1 LTHRWLEGERQ
12 VNGTPART
20 PGSETEP
27 EHGSTGGVHL
37 GDTSPP
43 TLGSVEIGTWLAVG
57 GLAAI
62 VAAGIIG
69 ARARRLRRTADAVE
83 ERAIRAEAAFEGL
96 RRREEEDRRVRELVL
111 STMRDGILLIAPDG
125 VIAFANDA
133 IGTHLGGT
141 PASLD
146 GLLPV
151 RLREAIVASRP
162 TAQPASVLVET
173 GVPSRWLRC
182 SITPA
187 VDDHVLVVV
196 RDVTQQRRLDAV
208 RRDFVENASHE
219 LKTPAA
225 TIQATAETLR
235 RAAQDDPTAVPRFA
249 ERLEREAVRLSRLVA
264 DLLDLSRLGSG
275 SLADEHVSLAAI
287 AEEERRRLQPE
298 ADGAGVTLE
307 LRVDGRG
314 EMRGSSRDLSLLVR
328 NLVDNAIRYSGEGDK
343 VVVEVEGGDRSV
355 VLRVRDTGIGIPTR
369 DLSRIFERFYRVDR
383 ARSRATG
390 GTGLGLAIVKHV
402 VENHGGR
409 TAVESELGRGTTFEV
424 AFPVGSAEDAGARP
438 SPT

>member
-1 LTHRWLEGERQ
+1 MEAG
-12 VNGTPART
+12 A
-20 PGSETEP
+20 
-27 EHGSTGGVHL
+27 
-37 GDTSPP
+37 
-43 TLGSVEIGTWLAVG
+43 WLAVAA
-57 GLAAI
+57 LAAV
-62 VAAGIIG
+62 VAAGIAALRIRELRRSAAEIE
-69 ARARRLRRTADAVE
+69 ARAASAEHALDELRRH
-83 ERAIRAEAAFEGL
+83 
-96 RRREEEDRRVRELVL
+96 EEEERRVRELVL

-125 VIAFANDA
+125 GIAFANEA
-133 IGTHLGGT
+133 IERHLGGT

-146 GLLPV
+146 ALLPL
-151 RLREAIVASRP
+151 RLREAVVASRRRDEP
-162 TAQPASVLVET
+162 RSILVET
-173 GVPSRWLRC
+173 GVPSRWLGC

-187 VDDHVLVVV
+187 VDDHILVVV
-196 RDVTQQRRLDAV
+196 RDVTEQRRLDAV

-235 RAAQDDPTAVPRFA
+235 RAALDDPGEIPRFA
-249 ERLEREAVRLSRLVA
+249 ERLEREAIRLSRLVA

-275 SLADEHVSLAAI
+275 SPLDEDVSLTAI
-287 AEEERRRLQPE
+287 AEEERRRLQPD
-298 ADGAGVTLE
+298 ADGARVTLE

-314 EMRGSSRDLSLLVR
+314 AMRGSSKDLSLLVR

-343 VVVEVEGGDRSV
+343 VLVEIEGDERSV

-383 ARSRATG
+383 ARSRETG

-409 TAVESELGRGTTFEV
+409 TTVESELGRGTTFEV
-424 AFPVGSAEDAGARP
+424 TLPAGSGDADTRP
-438 SPT
+438 SHG

>member
-1 LTHRWLEGERQ
+1 
-12 VNGTPART
+12 
-20 PGSETEP
+20 
-27 EHGSTGGVHL
+27 
-37 GDTSPP
+37 
-43 TLGSVEIGTWLAVG
+43 VEVGAWLAVAA
-57 GLAAI
+57 LAAV
-62 VAAGIIG
+62 VAAGVVALRTRELRRSAAEVE
-69 ARARRLRRTADAVE
+69 ARAASAEHALDELRRH
-83 ERAIRAEAAFEGL
+83 
-96 RRREEEDRRVRELVL
+96 EEEERRVRELVL
-111 STMRDGILLIAPDG
+111 STMRDGILLIAPG
-125 VIAFANDA
+125 GGIAFANEA
-133 IGTHLGGT
+133 IDRHLGGT
-141 PASLD
+141 PASLS

-151 RLREAIVASRP
+151 RLREAVEASRRSDE
-162 TAQPASVLVET
+162 AGSVLVET

-187 VDDHVLVVV
+187 VDDHSLVVV

-235 RAAQDDPTAVPRFA
+235 RVARDDPGEIPRFA
-249 ERLEREAVRLSRLVA
+249 ERLEQEAIRLSRLVA

-275 SLADEHVSLAAI
+275 SPLDEDVSLAAI
-287 AEEERRRLQPE
+287 AEEERRRLQAD

-314 EMRGSSRDLSLLVR
+314 AIRGSSKDLSLLVR

-343 VVVEVEGGDRSV
+343 VLVEIEEDERSV

-383 ARSRATG
+383 ARSRETG

-409 TAVESELGRGTTFEV
+409 TSVESELGRGTTFEV
-424 AFPVGSAEDAGARP
+424 TLPAGSDDAGARP
-438 SPT
+438 SRG